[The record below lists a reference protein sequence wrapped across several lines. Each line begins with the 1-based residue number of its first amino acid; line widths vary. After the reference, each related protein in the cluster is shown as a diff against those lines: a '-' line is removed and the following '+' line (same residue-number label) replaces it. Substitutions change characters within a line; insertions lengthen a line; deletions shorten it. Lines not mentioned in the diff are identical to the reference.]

1 LCQIKWIKTVVVKVL
16 RLKVHPKYKR
26 HYKVSRNFKAHDEK
40 NEYHIG
46 DKVIIEEMR
55 PLSKGKR
62 WRVKSKE
69 QIINKKKG
77 RGMIQPQTILR
88 VVDNSGAKVIRCF
101 EYWVERKEDMRSLVI

>member
-1 LCQIKWIKTVVVKVL
+1 MEKQIKKQKRILKGEVVSDKMDKTVVVKVL

-69 QIINKKKG
+69 QIINKKKEE
-77 RGMIQPQTILR
+77 
-88 VVDNSGAKVIRCF
+88 V
-101 EYWVERKEDMRSLVI
+101 